1 MEEIISI
8 QADMMKTFAHP
19 ARLKIL
25 KAICKEEQSAA
36 DILRLTHLSKANL
49 SQHMKLLVGSGIV
62 LSRKEGVQVYYRVAN
77 RKIKKAC
84 ELMQEIA
91 IDVLASKTKILNNL

>member
-1 MEEIISI
+1 MEDLIII
-8 QADMMKTFAHP
+8 QAEMMKTFAHP
-19 ARLKIL
+19 ARLMIL
-25 KAICKEEQSAA
+25 KSICEAEQSVSN
-36 DILRLTHLSKANL
+36 ILALTNLSKANL

-77 RKIKKAC
+77 DKVRKAC

-91 IDVLASKTKILNNL
+91 VEALASKSKILDNL